1 MIVVVFSSS
10 IQNRLMFRSVT
21 SLQNMKPRL
30 KWMSIATAL
39 VRPKITEVTFAF
51 PWSTVTISV
60 VFDTNKHGG
69 VQNVAMNAKI
79 EWRKNED
86 MCIAS
91 N

>member
-1 MIVVVFSSS
+1 
-10 IQNRLMFRSVT
+10 MFRSVT

-39 VRPKITEVTFAF
+39 VRPRITEVTFAF

-69 VQNVAMNAKI
+69 VQNVAMNGKI
-79 EWRKNED
+79 EWRKNGD
-86 MCIAS
+86 LCIAS
-91 N
+91 S